1 MEFIK
6 KYNIH
11 EIGISSP
18 TYLVRHIENYLV
30 DRRFEVA
37 VKGDIIRFRR
47 RLGFLNIRGDLF
59 RGVLIEVNTKDDDII
74 IKLQYFS
81 IRKMLTLF
89 FIFCIPAVL
98 MLSPIFVYPQPWG
111 FAFLFFILAFLN
123 GLYWLYR
130 FLDLRKIFSEIDY
143 VVQELK

>member
-47 RLGFLNIRGDLF
+47 RFGSMNVRGDLF
-59 RGVLIEVNTKDDDII
+59 RGVLIEVYTKDDDII
-74 IKLQYFS
+74 MRLKYFS
-81 IRKMLTLF
+81 LRKILTLF
-89 FIFCIPAVL
+89 FIFCIPTDL
-98 MLSPIFVYPQPWG
+98 ILSRILVYPQLCG
-111 FAFLFFILAFLN
+111 FAFLFFILAFVN